1 MEKTNALTAVLKRLN
16 AGDDPAKV
24 RAEAKQ
30 LLATISPADLAIA
43 EQNLID
49 EGLSIE
55 DLQSLCDIHLEV
67 LKDEVGRMKASL
79 PKGHV
84 VATMVSEHEVILGFL
99 DELDR
104 VNRTIQGM
112 SEYAPDAEE
121 FARLSHIAAHLVE
134 TERHHQRE
142 EAVLFPELEKR
153 GVHGPPTVMRAEHD
167 ELRPRK
173 HALQE
178 LSERLNSAGFEDFRE
193 FKRQLADLVGFIVP
207 TLREHIAK
215 ENNILY
221 PTALQVIADEAV
233 WNRLKTACD
242 EIGYCCFA
250 PQA

>member
-1 MEKTNALTAVLKRLN
+1 MDKANALTAVLKRLN

-49 EGLSIE
+49 EGLSLE
-55 DLQSLCDIHLEV
+55 DLQALCDVHLEV
-67 LKDEVGRMKASL
+67 LKDQVTQMKTSL
-79 PKGHV
+79 PKGHI
-84 VATMVSEHEVILGFL
+84 VATMVSEHEAILGFL

-104 VNRTIQGM
+104 VNRSIQAM
-112 SEYAPDAEE
+112 SEYAPQAEE
-121 FARLSHIAAHLVE
+121 FARLSHIAEHLVE

-142 EAVLFPELEKR
+142 EEVLFPELEKR
-153 GVHGPPTVMRAEHD
+153 GVHGPPTVMRAEHA

-173 HALQE
+173 HALKQ
-178 LSERLNSAGFEDFRE
+178 LCERGARMDFED
-193 FKRQLADLVGFIVP
+193 FKRQLAELAGFIVP

-221 PTALQVIADEAV
+221 PTALQVIDDDTV
-233 WNRLKTACD
+233 WQRLKAACD
-242 EIGYCCFA
+242 EIGYCCFTPEA
-250 PQA
+250 